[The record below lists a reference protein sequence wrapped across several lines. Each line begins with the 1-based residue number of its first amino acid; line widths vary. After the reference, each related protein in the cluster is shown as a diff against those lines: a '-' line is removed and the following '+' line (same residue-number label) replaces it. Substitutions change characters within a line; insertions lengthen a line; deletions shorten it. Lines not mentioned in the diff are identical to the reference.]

1 MNFVNILIIVHFE
14 ELCLF
19 GWMVDI
25 SVKAK
30 FKKKKNWTLTALIS
44 KLFNTGN
51 FMHTTLLQGFG
62 DCYSGWE
69 PREKETCI
77 TLRSRI
83 HLQKLW
89 LKN

>member
-30 FKKKKNWTLTALIS
+30 FKKKKTELS
-44 KLFNTGN
+44 
-51 FMHTTLLQGFG
+51 LL
-62 DCYSGWE
+62 
-69 PREKETCI
+69 
-77 TLRSRI
+77 
-83 HLQKLW
+83 
-89 LKN
+89 